1 MKLLML
7 PGGIC
12 FTQLAPNLQRGSPE
26 LESRDQEMQAFPES
40 TGLPPVAFWPD
51 RVYPNGIGPNV
62 ASYASSPDPLE

>member
-40 TGLPPVAFWPD
+40 TELPLLPF
-51 RVYPNGIGPNV
+51 GPTV
-62 ASYASSPDPLE
+62 CIQTV